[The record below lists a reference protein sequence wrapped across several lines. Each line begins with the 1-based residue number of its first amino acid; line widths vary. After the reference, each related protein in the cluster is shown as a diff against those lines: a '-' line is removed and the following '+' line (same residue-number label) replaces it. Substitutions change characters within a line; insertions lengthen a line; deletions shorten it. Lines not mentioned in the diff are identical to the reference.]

1 MNNKLTMIFAAGLIS
16 TAASATQPHQAL
28 IDLAYSEDDESE
40 LNGETFRIQLP
51 IKQGVFLSGS
61 KTEMDQDTDTA
72 SLFDTSYS
80 RRELGGGFH
89 WQTSP
94 DASMYLA
101 YHKVDFEPAAGES
114 DNLTKYSLGWRG
126 RLSQSFELTLEYNQ
140 TDFSDSDI
148 DRGGY
153 VAGLHFYATPTF
165 AITLESERWFEQ
177 DRLLLGVRFT
187 SGR

>member
-16 TAASATQPHQAL
+16 TAASSTQPHQAL

-80 RRELGGGFH
+80 RRELGGKHRRMPPCIWLIIKLILSLRQG
-89 WQTSP
+89 SP
-94 DASMYLA
+94 
-101 YHKVDFEPAAGES
+101 
-114 DNLTKYSLGWRG
+114 
-126 RLSQSFELTLEYNQ
+126 
-140 TDFSDSDI
+140 I
-148 DRGGY
+148 
-153 VAGLHFYATPTF
+153 
-165 AITLESERWFEQ
+165 I
-177 DRLLLGVRFT
+177 
-187 SGR
+187 